1 MEAMSDHTELDAIL
15 TGSAEPT
22 GEPAV
27 EAAPEAPEAPPAEK
41 AEAAPPA
48 AEKPPEEPKD
58 SKPPPGFVPHQA
70 LAEERRKR
78 QEYER
83 ELSAL
88 RQKAQEAEAAKPK
101 PNLFESPDEW
111 EKHLEE
117 RVTRITAEAEARA
130 QARFIALAEQD
141 ARTRYPDYEEAVQA
155 FTEAARETPA
165 LIEEARAAT
174 NPVEFVYKS
183 GKNLKTFRE
192 AGSLEELIKQAE
204 ARGEERARQAL
215 QSKPVPEVPES
226 LTDIAGAK
234 GETTKT
240 WSGPKP
246 LTDLLPTY

>member
-1 MEAMSDHTELDAIL
+1 MSDSDLDAIL

-22 GEPAV
+22 GDTETQ
-27 EAAPEAPEAPPAEK
+27 EAPTPETPPAEK

-48 AEKPPEEPKD
+48 AEQASEEPRD

-83 ELSAL
+83 ELAAY
-88 RQKAQEAEAAKPK
+88 RQRIDEAEKAKPK
-101 PNLFESPDEW
+101 PNLFEAPEEW

-117 RVTRITAEAEARA
+117 RVTRIASEAEQRA
-130 QARFIALAEQD
+130 QARFIAWAEQD
-141 ARTRYPDYEEAVQA
+141 AKTRYPDYEDAVQA
-155 FTEAARETPA
+155 FAEAAQNTPG
-165 LIEEARAAT
+165 LIEEARNAA
-174 NPVEFVYKS
+174 NPVEFAYRS

-215 QSKPVPEVPES
+215 QPKPVPEVPES
-226 LTDIAGAK
+226 LTDVAGATGDK
-234 GETTKT
+234 ATT
-240 WSGPKP
+240 WAGPKP
-246 LTDLLPTY
+246 LDQLLPTY